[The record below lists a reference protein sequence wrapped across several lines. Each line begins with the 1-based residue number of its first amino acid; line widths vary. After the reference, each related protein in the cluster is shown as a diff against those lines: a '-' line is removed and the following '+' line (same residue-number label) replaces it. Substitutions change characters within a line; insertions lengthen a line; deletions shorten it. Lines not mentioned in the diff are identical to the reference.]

1 MSRFAAVTV
10 LAATLGLMCSSALA
24 QDYITQTVPP
34 TAPYMHELEKVY
46 ELGIIE
52 GYRDATFRPDQH
64 VERAE
69 LWVAFNRLVDVCRT
83 RGMQLPVDYRPYEAT
98 YGRGFRDHWGMEAWE
113 RLIKT
118 YLADDRPLP
127 IMMDYDGNIKRI
139 EFAELAVAVLR
150 AYGVVPYDMT
160 PAEIAIGDSI
170 MVRQPDGQFHFQSG
184 MPRWE
189 LAVCMSRL
197 LDTIAPAQ

>member
-10 LAATLGLMCSSALA
+10 LAATLALMCSSALA

-34 TAPYMHELEKVY
+34 TAPYMHELETVY

-52 GYRDATFRPDQH
+52 GYRDATFRPDH
-64 VERAE
+64 NVERAE

-83 RGMQLPVDYRPYEAT
+83 RGMQLPVDYEPYEAT

-127 IMMDYDGNIKRI
+127 VMMDYDADIKRI

-150 AYGVVPYDMT
+150 AYGVVPYDIT
-160 PAEIAIGDSI
+160 PAEIAIGEDI
-170 MVRQPDGQFHFQSG
+170 MIRQPDGQFHFQG
-184 MPRWE
+184 AMPRWE
-189 LAVCMSRL
+189 LAVSMSRL
-197 LDTIAPAQ
+197 LDTIAPMQ